1 VQSKARAL
9 SEAFAAV
16 SCVGLVALL
25 VSATGCDWLPSTPA
39 PAPTATQT
47 LAAPVQTP
55 GVEIPLA
62 ILSARDALLL
72 FLRNQYPGKAPAEG
86 VVWSGR
92 DTTLP
97 RVVDVSTFEFTGDGW
112 LLAVAALS
120 TAPTEVVYELSLDNA
135 QMGLHWTGRLGASY
149 DLLESDLNLAAEV
162 LVSRETALAFVRKHY
177 SVEAPGDNVAWIGE
191 RTTPFGMVGHELCQF
206 TSISAGEASAG
217 TWTLTVGYDLLPP
230 LQRVYKV
237 DLSQAGTGFVW
248 HGQVDAEGTV
258 LEHR

>member
-1 VQSKARAL
+1 
-9 SEAFAAV
+9 
-16 SCVGLVALL
+16 VGLVALL

-55 GVEIPLA
+55 VLDIPPA

-120 TAPTEVVYELSLDNA
+120 TSPTEVVYELSLDNA
-135 QMGLHWTGRLGASY
+135 QAGLHWTGRLGATY
-149 DLLESDLNLAAEV
+149 NLLESNLNLAAEV
-162 LVSRETALAFVRKHY
+162 LVARETVLAFVRKHY
-177 SVEAPGDNVAWIGE
+177 SVEAPADNVAWIGE
-191 RTTPFGMVGHELCQF
+191 RTTPFGMVGHEACQF
-206 TSISAGEASAG
+206 TSTSSAAAEA
-217 TWTLTVGYDLLPP
+217 WTMSVGYDLLPP

-248 HGQVDAEGTV
+248 RGQVDAEGTV